1 MGYTKAQKYGEEILA
16 TIYAF
21 LEVNNLLKLFPTF
34 EPPTIPISIIWKD
47 PLSDEA
53 THLRSVSSSMDHQAR
68 RMSNTQLPMN
78 CIGPSSTSTTTTI
91 NTATST
97 TKSSN
102 TSNIATANQTNLNA
116 TFINN
121 SNINHSNALQISSK
135 SLQQGST
142 GTPVV
147 NNYPTQYM
155 MSSFQPSDYDEIYN
169 DLSNNYN
176 DQHHNNYDK
185 NDDNVDINKYTSTS
199 VNNSSI
205 GNTGLDNNHGNT
217 TTHHQH
223 NNPSQ
228 TYFSENLSGSKRSI
242 SISDHHRH
250 HNGDGDSSIDDVIF
264 DQLIYPVSNKK
275 NYPNPPYF
283 L

>member
-16 TIYAF
+16 TIFAF

-78 CIGPSSTSTTTTI
+78 CIGPFSTSTTTIT
-91 NTATST
+91 NTATTT

-102 TSNIATANQTNLNA
+102 SSNIATTNHTNLNA
-116 TFINN
+116 TIINN
-121 SNINHSNALQISSK
+121 INGNHSNTLQISSK
-135 SLQQGST
+135 SLQRGST

-155 MSSFQPSDYDEIYN
+155 MSSFQPSDYDEIYK

-176 DQHHNNYDK
+176 DQYHNNYDE
-185 NDDNVDINKYTSTS
+185 NDVTDDNDAINKYTSTS
-199 VNNSSI
+199 VNI
-205 GNTGLDNNHGNT
+205 GNAGHNNNHVNN

-228 TYFSENLSGSKRSI
+228 TNFSENLSGLKRSI
-242 SISDHHRH
+242 LRSDHHRD
-250 HNGDGDSSIDDVIF
+250 HNGDGDSTIDNMIF
-264 DQLIYPVSNKK
+264 GPVSNKK
-275 NYPNPPYF
+275 IYPNPPYF

>member
-21 LEVNNLLKLFPTF
+21 LEANNLLKLFPTF

-78 CIGPSSTSTTTTI
+78 CIGPFSTAITTAT
-91 NTATST
+91 NTATTT
-97 TKSSN
+97 TKSSF
-102 TSNIATANQTNLNA
+102 TSNIATTNHTNLN
-116 TFINN
+116 TTIINN
-121 SNINHSNALQISSK
+121 SNSNHSNTLQTSSK

-155 MSSFQPSDYDEIYN
+155 MSSFQPSDYDEIYK
-169 DLSNNYN
+169 DLSNDYN
-176 DQHHNNYDK
+176 NQHHNNFDN
-185 NDDNVDINKYTSTS
+185 NDDNIDINKYTSTS
-199 VNNSSI
+199 VNNCSI
-205 GNTGLDNNHGNT
+205 GNAGLDNNHVNNT
-217 TTHHQH
+217 IPHQH
-223 NNPSQ
+223 NNPLQ
-228 TYFSENLSGSKRSI
+228 TNLSGSKRSI
-242 SISDHHRH
+242 SIPEHHRH

>member
-78 CIGPSSTSTTTTI
+78 CIGPFSTSTTTTI
-91 NTATST
+91 DTATST

-102 TSNIATANQTNLNA
+102 TSNIATTNHTNLNA

-121 SNINHSNALQISSK
+121 SNINHSNTLQISSK

-155 MSSFQPSDYDEIYN
+155 MSSFQPSDYDEIYK

-176 DQHHNNYDK
+176 NQHHNNYDE
-185 NDDNVDINKYTSTS
+185 NVDNVDIKKYTSTS

-205 GNTGLDNNHGNT
+205 GNAGLDNNHVNT

-242 SISDHHRH
+242 YR
-250 HNGDGDSSIDDVIF
+250 
-264 DQLIYPVSNKK
+264 
-275 NYPNPPYF
+275 
-283 L
+283 

>member
-21 LEVNNLLKLFPTF
+21 LEANNLLKLFPTF

-78 CIGPSSTSTTTTI
+78 CIGPFSTSTTTTI
-91 NTATST
+91 NTTTST

-102 TSNIATANQTNLNA
+102 MSNIATTNHTNLNV
-116 TFINN
+116 
-121 SNINHSNALQISSK
+121 SNALQASSK

-155 MSSFQPSDYDEIYN
+155 MSSFQPSDYDEIYK

-176 DQHHNNYDK
+176 DQYLNNYDN

-199 VNNSSI
+199 VNNNSI
-205 GNTGLDNNHGNT
+205 GNADLVNNHVNNT
-217 TTHHQH
+217 IHYQH
-223 NNPSQ
+223 NIPLQ
-228 TYFSENLSGSKRSI
+228 TNFLENLSGSKRSI
-242 SISDHHRH
+242 SISDHDRH